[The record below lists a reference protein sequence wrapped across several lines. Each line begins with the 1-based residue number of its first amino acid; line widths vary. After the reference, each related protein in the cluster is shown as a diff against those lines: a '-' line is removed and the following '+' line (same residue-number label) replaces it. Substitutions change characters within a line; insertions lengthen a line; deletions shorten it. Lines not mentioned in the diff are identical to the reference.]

1 MLSAAEIGLKK
12 GTDRGGLLL
21 LESWLGLLVLVPRQG
36 IGLNSLVELESG
48 DDDEINT
55 TPPEDLGMLIRK

>member
-36 IGLNSLVELESG
+36 IGLNSLVDSKVAMM
-48 DDDEINT
+48 T
-55 TPPEDLGMLIRK
+55 R